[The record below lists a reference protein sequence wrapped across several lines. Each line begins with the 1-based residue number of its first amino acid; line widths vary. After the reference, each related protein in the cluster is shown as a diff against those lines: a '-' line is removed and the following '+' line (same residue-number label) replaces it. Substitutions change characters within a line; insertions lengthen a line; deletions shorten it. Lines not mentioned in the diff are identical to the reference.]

1 MEWSLIKQQRSKKRK
16 DFGYICFYFF
26 KHVNDE
32 SITNVSNTRIRTIT
46 HIYTLGSFPFS
57 LHDVWDSN
65 RLLKSTSPSISSF
78 FRTWNIVWNCVYVQI
93 CKWGWFPLYFFLLD
107 FYFLWFRLIF
117 LYRIRDIH
125 CISMKKGFLVW
136 RNGQIIIL
144 FSDYKV
150 VFWFLHSDSVAYD
163 VIISISNT
171 LPLIMP
177 QIKATLELDV

>member
-117 LYRIRDIH
+117 
-125 CISMKKGFLVW
+125 CIKSGILIVIGEKW
-136 RNGQIIIL
+136 TSQIAITL
-144 FSDYKV
+144 SDYEG
-150 VFWFLHSDSVAYD
+150 
-163 VIISISNT
+163 VIRFSWLN
-171 LPLIMP
+171 
-177 QIKATLELDV
+177 V